1 MLEKQKDRNKKKKKE
16 RKPSALQMAGESLI
30 ITGRKLDM

>member
-1 MLEKQKDRNKKKKKE
+1 MLEKQKDRNKKKK

-30 ITGRKLDM
+30 IAGRKLDM